1 MNILSDFLIIV
12 AKIINVSLTV
22 LYLLIIVRALL
33 SWVNPD
39 PYNPVVRFIY
49 RVTEPILAP
58 IRMIIPLGIGSG
70 IDISPLIAFL
80 LIMFLQP
87 LVYRGLISLA
97 LSIR

>member
-1 MNILSDFLIIV
+1 MNILSDFIIIL
-12 AKIINVSLTV
+12 AKIIDVSLTV

-58 IRMIIPLGIGSG
+58 IRRIIPLGIGSG
-70 IDISPLIAFL
+70 IDISPIIAFL

>member
-1 MNILSDFLIIV
+1 MNILSDFIIIL
-12 AKIINVSLTV
+12 AKIIDVSLTV

-70 IDISPLIAFL
+70 IDISPIIAFL

-97 LSIR
+97 LIIR